1 MKHRSPAKLL
11 RSIKRMTRFLE
22 RKAIQSS
29 SPISE
34 QSHPPAAV
42 SPDTPFPTITLKD
55 FEKLLKIQN
64 EKLLEQRKQERIEDM
79 KKLNILLGL
88 PP

>member
-1 MKHRSPAKLL
+1 
-11 RSIKRMTRFLE
+11 MTRFLE
-22 RKAIQSS
+22 RKAIQLL
-29 SPISE
+29 SPISV

-42 SPDTPFPTITLKD
+42 SPDTPFPNITLED
-55 FEKLLKIQN
+55 FEKMLKIQN

>member
-1 MKHRSPAKLL
+1 M
-11 RSIKRMTRFLE
+11 MTRFLE
-22 RKAIQSS
+22 RKAIQLS
-29 SPISE
+29 SPVTV

-42 SPDTPFPTITLKD
+42 SLDTPLPKITLKD

>member
-1 MKHRSPAKLL
+1 
-11 RSIKRMTRFLE
+11 MTRYLE
-22 RKAIQSS
+22 RKAIQLS
-29 SPISE
+29 SPVSV
-34 QSHPPAAV
+34 QSHPPTTV
-42 SPDTPFPTITLKD
+42 SLDTTSPNITLED

-79 KKLNILLGL
+79 KRLNILLGL

>member
-1 MKHRSPAKLL
+1 M

-22 RKAIQSS
+22 RKVIQLS
-29 SPISE
+29 SPISVK
-34 QSHPPAAV
+34 SHPPATV
-42 SPDTPFPTITLKD
+42 TLDKPLPKITLED

-64 EKLLEQRKQERIEDM
+64 EKLLEQRMQERIEDM
-79 KKLNILLGL
+79 KKLNVLGL

>member
-1 MKHRSPAKLL
+1 
-11 RSIKRMTRFLE
+11 MTRFLE
-22 RKAIQSS
+22 RKAIQLSTPVS
-29 SPISE
+29 V

-42 SPDTPFPTITLKD
+42 SLDRPLPKITLED

-64 EKLLEQRKQERIEDM
+64 EKLLEQRKQERIADM

>member
-1 MKHRSPAKLL
+1 
-11 RSIKRMTRFLE
+11 MTRFLE
-22 RKAIQSS
+22 RKAIQLS
-29 SPISE
+29 SPVTV
-34 QSHPPAAV
+34 QSQPPAAV
-42 SPDTPFPTITLKD
+42 SLDTPLPKITLKD

>member
-1 MKHRSPAKLL
+1 MEGSQGYCGLHAQSPV
-11 RSIKRMTRFLE
+11 SV
-22 RKAIQSS
+22 
-29 SPISE
+29 
-34 QSHPPAAV
+34 QSHPPTTV
-42 SPDTPFPTITLKD
+42 SLDTTSPNITLED

-79 KKLNILLGL
+79 KRLNILLGL